1 MKKTLTKI
9 ALATSIAT
17 FSFGAL
23 AVENANFDATVT
35 VQNAFTLT
43 NDSDLNFGTIR
54 ASADTSGATSASITV
69 SSNPATS
76 ATTLN
81 GAASIIAELVAG
93 SPATFSVSGASAFAY
108 LTFDLTNATGNI
120 TSVSPAPAGTAFFK
134 VSAPSIRVLTGG
146 NANTNLD
153 LTDLTVTA
161 GQLQVDGS
169 GAATFSMGATLT
181 TSNNTDDSTTLDYI
195 DGEYSGTFEV
205 TLEY

>member
-1 MKKTLTKI
+1 MNKKFIKV
-9 ALATSIAT
+9 ALAASIST
-17 FSFGAL
+17 VCFGAI

-35 VQNAFTLT
+35 VKNAFSLT

-54 ASADTSGATSASITV
+54 ASADTSGNEVATIVV
-69 SSNPATS
+69 SSNPATTAVTAS
-76 ATTLN
+76 ATN
-81 GAASIIAELVAG
+81 AIIAELIAG

-108 LTFDLTNATGNI
+108 LTFDLSNATGNI

-134 VSAPSIRVLTGG
+134 MSTPSIRVLTGG

-153 LTDLTVTA
+153 LTDLTVPA
-161 GQLQVDGS
+161 GQLQVDGA
-169 GAATFSMGATLT
+169 GEATFSLGATLS

-195 DGEYSGTFEV
+195 DGDYSGTFEI

>member
-1 MKKTLTKI
+1 MKKTLTRV
-9 ALATSIAT
+9 ALAASIAT

-23 AVENANFDATVT
+23 AVENANFNATVT

-54 ASADTSGATSASITV
+54 ASADTAGATSASITV

-81 GAASIIAELVAG
+81 GTDSIIAELVAG

-108 LTFDLTNATGNI
+108 LTFDLTNATGDI

-134 VSAPSIRVLTGG
+134 VSATSIRVLTCD

-161 GQLQVDGS
+161 GKLQVDGS

-181 TSNNTDDSTTLDYI
+181 TSNNTGDSTTLDYI